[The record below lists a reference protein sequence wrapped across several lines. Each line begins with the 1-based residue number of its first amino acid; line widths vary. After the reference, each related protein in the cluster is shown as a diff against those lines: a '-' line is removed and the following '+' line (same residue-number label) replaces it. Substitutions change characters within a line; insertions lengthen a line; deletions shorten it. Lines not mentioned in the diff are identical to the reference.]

1 MSNKMWEGTVEHAKT
16 CVLSGKLYVYY
27 ADDKQN
33 IGVIFNNIFQLMGL
47 IADGSYMSV
56 DSLSDNE
63 KVWFILIYLWPL

>member
-1 MSNKMWEGTVEHAKT
+1 
-16 CVLSGKLYVYY
+16 
-27 ADDKQN
+27 
-33 IGVIFNNIFQLMGL
+33 MGL